1 MLNWADS
8 LQCANNLE
16 VVKFC
21 MIRQKL
27 LVTAVVNLAHVPI
40 GEMRSSLSRRQVAE
54 VGERQHIVHGVPADT
69 IELLKRFA
77 TDFGGTGH
85 TRNDT

>member
-1 MLNWADS
+1 
-8 LQCANNLE
+8 
-16 VVKFC
+16 

-27 LVTAVVNLAHVPI
+27 LVTAVVNLAHVSI
-40 GEMRSSLSRRQVAE
+40 GEMRSSLSRRQVAD

-69 IELLKRFA
+69 MELLKRFA
-77 TDFGGTGH
+77 TDFGVTGH